1 MSMSTPDFKNS
12 IFNDPSPQQF
22 KALEHLCQAVT
33 SVERVTTNADV
44 TLGIL
49 SEVLPLVILF
59 KKLERVKDEAD
70 SRGGSSSNLS
80 LGDDVNANVDGDG
93 DAMNFDDLT
102 GQSLSQEDKDLHDH
116 IEAEF
121 LRLSRNPST
130 RKPNFRAGERAERGG
145 VEEDENT
152 SHN

>member
-1 MSMSTPDFKNS
+1 
-12 IFNDPSPQQF
+12 
-22 KALEHLCQAVT
+22 LEHLCQAVT
-33 SVERVTTNADV
+33 SVERVTTNANV

-80 LGDDVNANVDGDG
+80 LGDDVNANVDGDGDG

-145 VEEDENT
+145 G
-152 SHN
+152 